1 MEGAG
6 ELDLSSWAVIRI
18 NARHGTAARIPP
30 DGRRI
35 KTQSTSEELMKRHA
49 VQKCCLLLLLL
60 LIVLPFVAV
69 SRARSSLVRPEF
81 IIGTSQNQDT
91 FGPNQVG
98 PYAIRTNVDLVVLRA
113 TVRDGK
119 GAPVSGL
126 KKESFQVYEDKVLQQ
141 IESFS
146 HDDIPVTVGLV
157 IDSSGSM
164 RPKRTDVIGAALAFV
179 HSSNPEDQ
187 IFVVNFNEHVSLGLP
202 ANSPFSSNTAQL
214 EAALSRNVI
223 SGMTALYDAIATGLE
238 QLQKGKWDK
247 KVLIVVSDGGDN
259 ASKRNLAQIMSMVNQ
274 SNAVIYTMGIFDEA
288 DEDRNPR
295 VLKQLSRA
303 SGGEAFFPKTL
314 QGILPI
320 CEQIAH
326 DIRSQYTITFVP
338 TNRKQNGAYR
348 AIDVKAHETPGG
360 RRLSVITRAGYSAP
374 SNLQSSGG
382 DQVKRP

>member
-1 MEGAG
+1 MPCVGA
-6 ELDLSSWAVIRI
+6 
-18 NARHGTAARIPP
+18 
-30 DGRRI
+30 
-35 KTQSTSEELMKRHA
+35 
-49 VQKCCLLLLLL
+49 
-60 LIVLPFVAV
+60 
-69 SRARSSLVRPEF
+69 
-81 IIGTSQNQDT
+81 SQNRDAIEPKQAD
-91 FGPNQVG
+91 
-98 PYAIRTNVDLVVLRA
+98 PYVLRTNVDLVVLRA
-113 TVRDGK
+113 TVRDRK

-126 KKESFQVYEDKVLQQ
+126 TKENFQVYEDKALQR

-164 RPKRTDVIGAALAFV
+164 RPKRSDVISAALAFV
-179 HSSNPEDQ
+179 RSSNPEDQ
-187 IFVVNFNEHVSLGLP
+187 IFVVNFNEHVSLGLS
-202 ANSPFSSNTAQL
+202 ANSPFTSDAAQL
-214 EAALSRNVI
+214 ETALSRNVI
-223 SGMTALYDAIATGLE
+223 TGMTALYDAIATGLE
-238 QLQKGKWDK
+238 QLQRGKWDK
-247 KVLIVVSDGGDN
+247 KVLVVVSDGGDN
-259 ASKRNLAQIMSMVNQ
+259 ASKGNLAQVMSMVSQ
-274 SNAVIYTMGIFDEA
+274 SNAVIYTMGIFDET

-338 TNRKQNGAYR
+338 TNRKQNGVYR

-374 SNLQSSGG
+374 LNFQSSGSG
-382 DQVKRP
+382 QDNRP

>member
-1 MEGAG
+1 MGLPLRFHEM
-6 ELDLSSWAVIRI
+6 
-18 NARHGTAARIPP
+18 
-30 DGRRI
+30 RRI
-35 KTQSTSEELMKRHA
+35 KTQSTSEELMKRRA
-49 VQKCCLLLLLL
+49 VRKYGLLLLVPLT
-60 LIVLPFVAV
+60 IFPRV
-69 SRARSSLVRPEF
+69 SA
-81 IIGTSQNQDT
+81 GQNRDT
-91 FGPNQVG
+91 LEPKQAGSYV
-98 PYAIRTNVDLVVLRA
+98 IRTNVDLVVLRA
-113 TVRDGK
+113 TVRDRK

-126 KKESFQVYEDKVLQQ
+126 NKESFQVYEDKVLQR

-164 RPKRTDVIGAALAFV
+164 RPKRADVISAALAFV

-187 IFVVNFNEHVSLGLP
+187 VFVVNFNEHVSLGLP
-202 ANSPFSSNTAQL
+202 ANAAFTSNAGQL
-214 EAALSRNVI
+214 ETALSRHAI
-223 SGMTALYDAIATGLE
+223 TGMTALYDAIAVGLE

-247 KVLIVVSDGGDN
+247 KVLVVVSDGGDN
-259 ASKRNLAQIMSMVNQ
+259 ASKRNLAQVMSMVNQ
-274 SNAVIYTMGIFDEA
+274 SSAVIYTMGIFDEN

-295 VLKQLSRA
+295 VLSQLSRA

-348 AIDVKAHETPGG
+348 AIDVKARETAGG
-360 RRLSVITRAGYSAP
+360 RRLSVITRAGYSEP

-382 DQVKRP
+382 GQDNRP

>member
-1 MEGAG
+1 VEGAG
-6 ELDLSSWAVIRI
+6 ELDLSSWAVVRI
-18 NARHGTAARIPP
+18 LDPGTAAQIPR

-35 KTQSTSEELMKRHA
+35 KTQSTTEELMKRHA

-69 SRARSSLVRPEF
+69 SRTRSSLVGPEF

-98 PYAIRTNVDLVVLRA
+98 PYVIRTNVDLVVLRA

-238 QLQKGKWDK
+238 QLQKSKWDK

-259 ASKRNLAQIMSMVNQ
+259 ASKRNLPQVMSMVNQ

-338 TNRKQNGAYR
+338 TNRKQTGAYR
-348 AIDVKAHETPGG
+348 AIDVKAREATGG
-360 RRLSVITRAGYSAP
+360 KRLSVITRAGYSVP
-374 SNLQSSGG
+374 SNLQSSGS